1 MQSRRFPCRLLALAA
16 LLAGT
21 AAAEDIGS
29 VDTEFVLVGPDPDG
43 EECVWF
49 EFERKNGDNKVPRML
64 EIFGTGHLIPPLSTH
79 VLSFKSG
86 PFMWH
91 LYDHGEVT
99 KPLGAH

>member
-1 MQSRRFPCRLLALAA
+1 MKTIWKEKLVPAEGKPSLFPLQLPKGAK
-16 LLAGT
+16 
-21 AAAEDIGS
+21 I
-29 VDTEFVLVGPDPDG
+29 VLVGPDPDG

-49 EFERKNGDNKVPRML
+49 EFERKNGDNKVPRVL
-64 EIFGTGHLIPPLSTH
+64 EIFGTGHLIPPLSQH

-99 KPLGAH
+99 KPLGAR

>member
-1 MQSRRFPCRLLALAA
+1 MKSIWKEELKPISPDRP
-16 LLAGT
+16 
-21 AAAEDIGS
+21 S
-29 VDTEFVLVGPDPDG
+29 VFEVEMPKGAKVVLVGPDPEG
-43 EECVWF
+43 NECVWF
-49 EFERKNGDNKVPRML
+49 EFALKNGDHKVKRVL

-91 LYDHGEVT
+91 LYDHGEIT

>member
-1 MQSRRFPCRLLALAA
+1 MKSIWKEELKPISPDRP
-16 LLAGT
+16 
-21 AAAEDIGS
+21 S
-29 VDTEFVLVGPDPDG
+29 VFEVEMPKGAKVVLVGPDPEG
-43 EECVWF
+43 NECVWF
-49 EFERKNGDNKVPRML
+49 EFERKNGDHKVRRVL

-91 LYDHGEVT
+91 LYDHGEIT